1 MIIKCFVKVRVEIE
15 NVYVVV
21 LDFIEFLKGFE
32 NFVLVGY
39 NIILFDIFVFFYKL
53 SEFYLL
59 NEFFLIVY
67 FCIDI
72 LKLF

>member
-1 MIIKCFVKVRVEIE
+1 M
-15 NVYVVV
+15 
-21 LDFIEFLKGFE
+21 
-32 NFVLVGY
+32 LVGY
-39 NIILFDIFVFFYKL
+39 NIIFFDIFVFFYKL

-72 LKLF
+72 LKLFRKLFKKEEVGNFSFF

>member
-1 MIIKCFVKVRVEIE
+1 M
-15 NVYVVV
+15 
-21 LDFIEFLKGFE
+21 
-32 NFVLVGY
+32 LVGY
-39 NIILFDIFVFFYKL
+39 NIIFFDIFVFFYKL

-72 LKLF
+72 LKLFRKLFKKEEVGNFR